1 MKNGLFTTEAFD
13 IIIPIRSYD
22 EYHGITLC
30 SVILNEEKYIK
41 DFLEYYKPYVKSIVI
56 IDGGSSD
63 RTVEIATP
71 IADRIR
77 IRKFDGHYSNQ
88 ANRAVEM
95 AETDWI
101 LLMDCDERLEK
112 PALEHLNNM
121 INQEEADCWAF
132 PRKNFIDGML
142 QSSGPTDYQERLYR
156 SYCRRIRPVHG
167 EVVGYKK
174 CKKLP
179 EEDGNYIIHS
189 KGLQRH
195 IDRNKGY
202 LLYELKYKHEM
213 GEPGA
218 QTKKN
223 FEDKYPMLG
232 EGKFII
238 R

>member
-63 RTVEIATP
+63 RTVEVATP

-112 PALEHLNNM
+112 PALENLNNM

-132 PRKNFIDGML
+132 PRKNFIDGM
-142 QSSGPTDYQERLYR
+142 
-156 SYCRRIRPVHG
+156 
-167 EVVGYKK
+167 
-174 CKKLP
+174 
-179 EEDGNYIIHS
+179 
-189 KGLQRH
+189 
-195 IDRNKGY
+195 
-202 LLYELKYKHEM
+202 
-213 GEPGA
+213 
-218 QTKKN
+218 
-223 FEDKYPMLG
+223 
-232 EGKFII
+232 
-238 R
+238 